1 MTFRYLR
8 RASLAL
14 LLSLAPV
21 VAFAQGDCAELDG
34 IEHCALGAANLSV
47 AGDGHIIID
56 NIDGKTDGV
65 SASFSEGITWTSTM
79 SIDEDPDGGN
89 FLTASA
95 RSEGEVTATNSVRR
109 GDDGD
114 LAISATFTGADE
126 GRSYSLLVYNG
137 GVLQGGVG
145 GIGDGDTAF
154 WIPTHDE
161 DVMMWLIGFWGF
173 HFRMA
178 NGGCEWE
185 LGLNEV
191 RTLRLADG
199 TQLEGDEIRLQEE
212 VKGDGHYAYTGFDGI
227 DIVGHAT
234 SLTMSSASVMP

>member
-8 RASLAL
+8 RVCLTAL
-14 LLSLAPV
+14 LTLTPIA
-21 VAFAQGDCAELDG
+21 AFAQGECADLDG
-34 IEHCALGAANLSV
+34 IEHCALGAANLSI
-47 AGDGHIIID
+47 AKGGHIIID
-56 NIDGKTDGV
+56 NIDGMTDGV
-65 SASFSEGITWTSTM
+65 SASFSEGVSWGSAVAIE
-79 SIDEDPDGGN
+79 EDPDGGN
-89 FLTASA
+89 VLTAAA
-95 RSEGEVTATNSVRR
+95 RSAGEVTATNTVRR
-109 GDDGD
+109 DADGE
-114 LAISATFTGADE
+114 LSASATFTGAVE
-126 GRSYSLLVYNG
+126 GRTYSVLVYNG
-137 GVLQGGVG
+137 GVLQGGAG
-145 GIGDGDTAF
+145 GINDGDTAF

-199 TQLEGDEIRLQEE
+199 TVLEGDEIRLQEE